1 VGFKIV
7 ILGVCITGA
16 LSSAWEACTMLIGI
30 QKCSFIMLLEALLH
44 SFPGGVARAHGG
56 DSVCRQWA
64 VFFFFV
70 FFSLNNLSFKI
81 HFIFFPKKENKIRL
95 DGNFD

>member
-1 VGFKIV
+1 LSQGFYLNLNFSFLGLFIYFVVGFKIV

-64 VFFFFV
+64 VFFF
-70 FFSLNNLSFKI
+70 LSFFLSI
-81 HFIFFPKKENKIRL
+81 I
-95 DGNFD
+95 

>member
-70 FFSLNNLSFKI
+70 FFSLNNLSFK
-81 HFIFFPKKENKIRL
+81 FTLFFFLKKKIKL
-95 DGNFD
+95 D